1 MIDTHV
7 HLLEPDRFTYEWTKD
22 FSDLARR
29 FDHSDYQ
36 IASLNSGIQAG
47 VFMEV
52 DCNEFAEEAH
62 DFYSKAEDSDGLIR
76 VVVAAGRPE
85 SPEIERAHIFT
96 TNAIQIYRIP

>member
-22 FSDLARR
+22 FSALAGR
-29 FDHSDYQ
+29 FDLSVYQ
-36 IASLNSGIQAG
+36 NASRDSGIQAG

-52 DCNEFAEEAH
+52 DCEESSEEAH
-62 DFYSKAEDSDGLIR
+62 DFYSKVEDSDGLIR
-76 VVVAAGRPE
+76 VVVAAGQPE
-85 SPEIERAHIFT
+85 SPEIERAQIFT

>member
-1 MIDTHV
+1 
-7 HLLEPDRFTYEWTKD
+7 
-22 FSDLARR
+22 
-29 FDHSDYQ
+29 
-36 IASLNSGIQAG
+36 
-47 VFMEV
+47 MEV
-52 DCNEFAEEAH
+52 DCNELAEEAH